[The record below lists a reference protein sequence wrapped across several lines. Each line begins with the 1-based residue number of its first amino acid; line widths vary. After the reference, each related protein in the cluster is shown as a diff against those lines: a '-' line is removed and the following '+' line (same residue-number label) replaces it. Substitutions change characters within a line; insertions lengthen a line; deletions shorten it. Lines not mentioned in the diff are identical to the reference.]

1 MANFT
6 LDLCLYFTLEAFFSS
21 FSFIIQVKRWF
32 FLNQEMNYNWIE
44 FRSLKMSGVV
54 SHFID
59 LFLVGIIINLGFFVE
74 KVTTDL

>member
-1 MANFT
+1 
-6 LDLCLYFTLEAFFSS
+6 
-21 FSFIIQVKRWF
+21 
-32 FLNQEMNYNWIE
+32 
-44 FRSLKMSGVV
+44 MSGVV